1 MKKFAIV
8 PLFCLVAVFLSA
20 SQLVVTGSSWWKY
33 YQRPQL
39 FLTEV
44 IVPGII
50 TATLTSNDDDSEFVA
65 YATICAKTGEYNIF
79 REDFTPELPN
89 DSRKMTL
96 MGIHSVT
103 IMNTRDWQYWQYDYK
118 MGDTLIMSFTL
129 WGVNDGNPLSGGDN
143 VGALETSAL
152 AQNYPNPFNPDTLI
166 RFTLAKDAD
175 VSVNIY
181 NIKGQL
187 VKTLVND
194 HRKAGEH
201 QVSWNGMDDNGT
213 PVSSGVY
220 LYRMQTNEYLSTKRM
235 ILLK

>member
-1 MKKFAIV
+1 MKKFI
-8 PLFCLVAVFLSA
+8 LITLMLLMAVFTNTLFSTA
-20 SQLVVTGSSWWKY
+20 AEILVTGRSLGFHY
-33 YQRPQL
+33 ERPNL
-39 FLTEV
+39 FPNETV
-44 IVPGII
+44 IPGDIV
-50 TATLTSNDDDSEFVA
+50 ATLKTKDGKVYVGNTS
-65 YATICAKTGEYNIF
+65 ICSRSGSYQILIS
-79 REDFTPELPN
+79 DMTPNFYLFEHLG
-89 DSRKMTL
+89 SYIGKLTL
-96 MGIHSVT
+96 NHSSSLFSD
-103 IMNTRDWQYWQYDYK
+103 TRYDYWA
-118 MGDTLIMSFTL
+118 GQTIYGQFNY
-129 WGVNDGNPLSGGDN
+129 WGIFVSEIDD
-143 VGALETSAL
+143 LETLKSSAL

-201 QVSWNGMDDNGT
+201 QVSWNGIDDNGT
-213 PVSSGVY
+213 PVGSGVY